1 MPKEEKSFI
10 QKYKWPLA
18 IGVIILI
25 VLGTVAGAYNTFVS
39 LDQDVNGKWSE
50 VNNQYQRQADLIPN
64 LISTVSSAVKVE
76 TKFVTDVAEARSR
89 WQTSKTTLDKD
100 TAGVQMNNG
109 IAALI
114 NAVATAENYPVL
126 QANKQ
131 YVALTDEL
139 TGTQNRIA
147 VARGRF
153 IESVQSYNTAVKSFP
168 NNIFAGW
175 FGFVGKEYYQA
186 PAGITTPQIGTGQLP

>member
-1 MPKEEKSFI
+1 MSKEEKSFL

-18 IGVIILI
+18 VGVIILI
-25 VLGTVAGAYNTFVS
+25 ILGTIVAYNSFVG
-39 LDQDVNGKWSE
+39 LDQNVNSKWSE
-50 VNNQYQRQADLIPN
+50 VNNQYQRQSDLIPN
-64 LISTVSSAVKVE
+64 LVSTVSSAVKVE
-76 TKFVTDVAEARSR
+76 TKFVTDVTQARSQ
-89 WQTSKTTLDKD
+89 WQTAKTNLAKD

-114 NAVATAENYPVL
+114 NAVATSENYPVL

-139 TGTQNRIA
+139 SGTQNRIA
-147 VARGRF
+147 VARGRY
-153 IESVQSYNTAVKSFP
+153 IESLQAYNTATKTFP

-175 FGFVGKEYYQA
+175 FGFSGKEYYQA
-186 PAGITTPQIGTGQLP
+186 QSLVTPQIGTGQLP

>member
-1 MPKEEKSFI
+1 MPKEEKSLL

-25 VLGTVAGAYNTFVS
+25 VLGMVAGAYNTFIS
-39 LDQDVNGKWSE
+39 LDQNVNSKWSE
-50 VNNQYQRQADLIPN
+50 VENQYQRQSDLIPN

-89 WQTSKTTLDKD
+89 WQTSKTNLDKD
-100 TAGVQMNNG
+100 KAGVQMNNG

-147 VARGRF
+147 VARGRY
-153 IESVQSYNTAVKSFP
+153 IEAIQAYNTATKTFP

-175 FGFVGKEYYQA
+175 FGFAGKEYYQA
-186 PAGITTPQIGTGQLP
+186 QTLVTPQIGTGELP